1 MGRMNLQVTSVV
13 GHGKTGSEAAG
24 MRVNQQKRILEE
36 IKQYKY
42 QVELNLSLQVLSA
55 DNLCKQFGPRSG
67 PLKMGSKLF
76 DILMVFLKELF

>member
-1 MGRMNLQVTSVV
+1 MQHMNLRVTSVV

-42 QVELNLSLQVLSA
+42 QV
-55 DNLCKQFGPRSG
+55 CI
-67 PLKMGSKLF
+67 GSEKRLRWVF
-76 DILMVFLKELF
+76 DDY